1 MCFVCYRF
9 CQYNKSLLT
18 SNKNIVKVWKAHV
31 SKWGNYVLI
40 NSYYKSVTLCEL
52 EKVSFNFS
60 EHSVTK
66 LEKSLLTRGLN
77 FALPCK
83 DFYYAEYILP
93 FELLFRDVNLY
104 EIPSYNKLVIR
115 SRLRDCALTSFRYS
129 GNINKNNLF
138 KEEHLALKDLMKKR
152 PLLSEMLV
160 RVTLWLLITFL
171 KLNSFLVIRLN
182 FREYPFNKTKFW
194 NILYIRK
201 TGLLM
206 FL

>member
-1 MCFVCYRF
+1 M
-9 CQYNKSLLT
+9 
-18 SNKNIVKVWKAHV
+18 
-31 SKWGNYVLI
+31 
-40 NSYYKSVTLCEL
+40 CEL

-60 EHSVTK
+60 ENSVTK

-104 EIPSYNKLVIR
+104 EIPSYSKLVIR

-129 GNINKNNLF
+129 GNNNKNNLS

-152 PLLSEMLV
+152 
-160 RVTLWLLITFL
+160 T
-171 KLNSFLVIRLN
+171 LVIRNAGKGNTVVTDYISKIKFILSDSSK
-182 FREYPFNKTKFW
+182 YPRISIQQNKVLK
-194 NILYIRK
+194 YIVHKENRIIDVLIK
-201 TGLLM
+201 LKSKKIISEKKYEDP
-206 FL
+206 

>member
-1 MCFVCYRF
+1 M
-9 CQYNKSLLT
+9 
-18 SNKNIVKVWKAHV
+18 
-31 SKWGNYVLI
+31 
-40 NSYYKSVTLCEL
+40 CEL

-182 FREYPFNKTKFW
+182 FREYPFNKTKF
-194 NILYIRK
+194 
-201 TGLLM
+201 
-206 FL
+206 